1 MLPARVRGSNGS
13 RPTEYRRTKRVLA
26 ALGLTLLLA
35 LGRTAQAEPR
45 RTVQIFLAADP
56 AERAALEALLRELI
70 PPLGVALTFER
81 LPRIEPDRVADP
93 DAGAGHAAV
102 AFIDARAP
110 GRATLYLVDPR
121 HDRVYVRS
129 VPRPRG
135 SEELAREELAHIL
148 ETALEGLLGGET
160 IGVPRST
167 AFPARRPAAPAPRR
181 PSPLPGPE
189 LEFGLLYEAEYLS
202 HEVLLTHGPVLAAG
216 IGLERKRLRFGL
228 WATAQYRQPLHA
240 QTELLS
246 ARFEGGALRLL
257 LTLDTRLGESVFFR
271 AGLGGGLDILSV
283 SPETRDPD
291 RAEPE
296 AARVLTFGVARAA
309 LGLGV
314 ELSSHFS
321 LLALLAADL
330 DPSDTRYVFTTRRGD
345 EPILTPATLR
355 PAALFGL
362 SFR

>member
-1 MLPARVRGSNGS
+1 MLPARVSGSNGF
-13 RPTEYRRTKRVLA
+13 RPTEHRRAIRVLA
-26 ALGLTLLLA
+26 AFGLMLLLA
-35 LGRTAQAEPR
+35 SGRTAQAEPR

-56 AERAALEALLRELI
+56 EERAALEPLLRELI
-70 PPLGVALTFER
+70 APLGVTLTFGR
-81 LPRIEPDRVADP
+81 LRRVEAEHVAAP

-102 AFIDARAP
+102 VFIDAHESR
-110 GRATLYLVDPR
+110 RATLYLVDPR

-129 VPRPRG
+129 VPRPHG
-135 SEELAREELAHIL
+135 GEELAREELAHIL

-167 AFPARRPAAPAPRR
+167 AFPKSRPAPATPPAPAP
-181 PSPLPGPE
+181 PPGPE
-189 LEFGLLYEAEYLS
+189 LEFGLLYEAQYLS

-216 IGLERKRLRFGL
+216 LGLERKRLRFGL

-257 LTLDTRLGESVFFR
+257 LTLDARLGERAFLR
-271 AGLGGGLDILSV
+271 AGLGGGLDIVSV

-296 AARVLTFGVARAA
+296 AARVLSFGVARAA
-309 LGLGV
+309 LGVGI
-314 ELSSHFS
+314 ELSAHFA
-321 LLALLAADL
+321 LLALVAADV
-330 DPSDTRYVFTTRRGD
+330 DPSETRYVFSTRHGD
-345 EPILTPATLR
+345 EAVLTPATLR